1 MLEINV
7 RLRGI
12 GGLKINE
19 EIKIRANKELYI
31 KDLLQKIIEEKH
43 ELSDFID
50 KNALKP
56 KPGIILLVEN
66 IDYNIVSNINIRE
79 LLGKN
84 TEINITIIPVNH
96 GG

>member
-12 GGLKINE
+12 GGLKVNE
-19 EIKIRANKELYI
+19 EIKIHINEELYI
-31 KDLLQKIIEEKH
+31 KDLLKKIIEEKH

-50 KNALKP
+50 KNTLKP
-56 KPGIILLVEN
+56 KPGIILLIEN

>member
-7 RLRGI
+7 RVRGI

-19 EIKIRANKELYI
+19 EIKIRVNKELYV

-50 KNALKP
+50 KNTLKP

-66 IDYNIVSNINIRE
+66 IDYNIVSNISIRE